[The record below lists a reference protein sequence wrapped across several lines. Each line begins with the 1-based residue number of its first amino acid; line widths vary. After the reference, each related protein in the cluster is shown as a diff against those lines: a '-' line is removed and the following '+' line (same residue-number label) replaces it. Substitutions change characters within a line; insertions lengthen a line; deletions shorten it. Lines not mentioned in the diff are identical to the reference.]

1 MKPSIEDV
9 VMQFKHDVSRALSA
23 EFIIA
28 VWQSIGHSWR
38 ERQFDPV
45 TTIQGFLLQIL
56 HGNTACSAV
65 PRLLGKAVSGEAY
78 GQVRSRLPLEV
89 FQRLLAELCSRLHGV
104 VDDADKWLGHRV
116 WVIDGS
122 SCSTPDV
129 PALQEAFGQP
139 SGQRRGCVRWPGFWG
154 PRDCLAQRADAA
166 SNWLGERYPI
176 EECRRS
182 MV

>member
-28 VWQSIGHSWR
+28 VCQSIGHSWR

-78 GQVRSRLPLEV
+78 GQARSRLPLEV
-89 FQRLLAELCSRLHGV
+89 FQRLLAELCSPGLWTTRTS
-104 VDDADKWLGHRV
+104 
-116 WVIDGS
+116 GS
-122 SCSTPDV
+122 GIV
-129 PALQEAFGQP
+129 
-139 SGQRRGCVRWPGFWG
+139 SG
-154 PRDCLAQRADAA
+154 
-166 SNWLGERYPI
+166 
-176 EECRRS
+176 
-182 MV
+182 